1 MEEKKK
7 FEALQYSYENAGQFR
22 AIAAILGYSEEYR
35 NGDITF
41 SKGNET
47 YTYPLNTLKLGNLGD
62 NRESLLEQSKE
73 RIISFFDKVHRIR
86 EKYGTWKTRT
96 CDRHLHS
103 GIVLLYSFR
112 YPHRMGESVE
122 RSDQC
127 GNDLWNDQ
135 FRSRYRMVYFHEAYQ
150 CGYRRCF
157 CGTSGDHC
165 DRNCSRIRSF
175 PHHRKNNT

>member
-73 RIISFFDKVHRIR
+73 RIISFFDKEQASNNFQEYSQYLR
-86 EKYGTWKTRT
+86 ENHNVAIIKWDDIKQRWSASFQSILPSLIIEESYLQTF
-96 CDRHLHS
+96 LHT
-103 GIVLLYSFR
+103 L
-112 YPHRMGESVE
+112 
-122 RSDQC
+122 
-127 GNDLWNDQ
+127 
-135 FRSRYRMVYFHEAYQ
+135 
-150 CGYRRCF
+150 
-157 CGTSGDHC
+157 
-165 DRNCSRIRSF
+165 
-175 PHHRKNNT
+175 RKAVNI